1 MAASDLNDVQNDA
14 AAHTNWLAPKLRTVS
29 TVAARAIGV
38 LVALGSMA
46 AVAIEGALSMAG
58 YGLALL
64 LGKIRPLRD
73 AYQFLSLGY
82 DRFIERLGQ
91 KVLRDTRDT
100 PALRLMVS
108 HADHRPY
115 FHNPVDSGQTAAA
128 FSNRILSFADRPEIS
143 ALRPDVQHQASRG
156 ASPARLLRG

>member
-1 MAASDLNDVQNDA
+1 MQLAGKMAASDLNDVQNDA

-73 AYQFLSLGY
+73 AYQFLSRGY

-91 KVLRDTRDT
+91 KVLRDTRDA

-108 HADHRPY
+108 LTLTTVPIFIIQLIRA
-115 FHNPVDSGQTAAA
+115 
-128 FSNRILSFADRPEIS
+128 NRGCF
-143 ALRPDVQHQASRG
+143 
-156 ASPARLLRG
+156 